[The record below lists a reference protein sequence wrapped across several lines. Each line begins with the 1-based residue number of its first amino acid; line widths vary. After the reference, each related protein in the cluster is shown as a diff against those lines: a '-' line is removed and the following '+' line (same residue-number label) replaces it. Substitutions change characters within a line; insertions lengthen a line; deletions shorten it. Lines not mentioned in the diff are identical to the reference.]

1 MKYVLIIGDGI
12 ADQPL
17 DVLGGKTP
25 LAALDCEGINRLA
38 GGRLGLCQTVPAGV
52 APGSDTAILSIFG
65 YDPRTCYTGRSAL
78 EAAGMGVF
86 LAPGETSFRVNLCA
100 IEGDSFETAKI
111 LSHNGG
117 SIEGEEA
124 VTLMED
130 LVRDPRFA
138 ALAAP
143 LGFSIHI
150 TPTFRHTGVI
160 DAAHEPA
167 GEMKFTEPH
176 NILGSDIAA
185 YMPKETLGDELTA
198 VVESIINGT
207 NYQDPEKSVMR
218 IGVDVLPAIPKDTTD
233 RNRTSPLA
241 FTGNKFEFRMVGSS
255 QSVAGPN
262 IALNT
267 IMAEELSRFADELE
281 QAEDFDSALQSLVC
295 RTFTEHSRIIF
306 NGNGYSESWQK
317 EAERLG
323 LSNYRS
329 TAEAM
334 PHYISEKN
342 IELVTKHG
350 IFTEAEFRARHEI
363 HLEAYCKLMRIE
375 AQTTVDMAMRQILPA
390 VSKYCGDLCARADL
404 KQRLFVTRVAELDLI
419 TRLSEGIDQL
429 YSACE
434 DLKKALQDVPTDS
447 MQGTDYYHSI
457 ITPAMAKVRSLAD
470 SLELLTDKTYWPYPA
485 YSDLLFY

>member
-198 VVESIINGT
+198 LMRVSFEILRDHPVNKKRMAQGKLPANCIWPWGTGKAMRLASFDSLYHKKGCAVSAVPLVWGIANLAGVDAPVVEGAT
-207 NYQDPEKSVMR
+207 
-218 IGVDVLPAIPKDTTD
+218 
-233 RNRTSPLA
+233 
-241 FTGNKFEFRMVGSS
+241 
-255 QSVAGPN
+255 
-262 IALNT
+262 
-267 IMAEELSRFADELE
+267 
-281 QAEDFDSALQSLVC
+281 
-295 RTFTEHSRIIF
+295 
-306 NGNGYSESWQK
+306 
-317 EAERLG
+317 
-323 LSNYRS
+323 
-329 TAEAM
+329 
-334 PHYISEKN
+334 
-342 IELVTKHG
+342 
-350 IFTEAEFRARHEI
+350 
-363 HLEAYCKLMRIE
+363 
-375 AQTTVDMAMRQILPA
+375 
-390 VSKYCGDLCARADL
+390 
-404 KQRLFVTRVAELDLI
+404 AELDTNYEGKVDAVIAALEGGADFCCVHVEAPDECSHAGDVEGKLEAIRRLNARVVSPLLERLPKVDEDFRVLI
-419 TRLSEGIDQL
+419 LSDHPTLLATRGHDGNAVPFALYDSKNPGTPRKFDEEHAKATGDFMQEGPML
-429 YSACE
+429 
-434 DLKKALQDVPTDS
+434 LRALF
-447 MQGTDYYHSI
+447 
-457 ITPAMAKVRSLAD
+457 A
-470 SLELLTDKTYWPYPA
+470 
-485 YSDLLFY
+485 